1 MRRTSRRTSSSCNKL
16 RRVQSRIWTIIS
28 RVSTSG
34 AGGHRTA
41 GILMM
46 NQSVGHGRWIHRIR
60 TVTADPSSASATIR
74 SATRRNRTRN
84 GSFRKYIVTYTLCNE
99 TFCQRNLF
107 DRPRQR
113 ETSSY
118 RVRSHLASLLKHNQ
132 GSTLSSQLFH
142 DRSLR
147 THDTSDRSYGYG
159 YRIFDSRK

>member
-60 TVTADPSSASATIR
+60 TVTADSSSAAATIR
-74 SATRRNRTRN
+74 SAVRSRTRDT
-84 GSFRKYIVTYTLCNE
+84 SFRKYVVTDTVRNE
-99 TFCQRNLF
+99 TFCQSDLF
-107 DRPRQR
+107 DRTFER
-113 ETSSY
+113 EARGLVFVFEWFTS
-118 RVRSHLASLLKHNQ
+118 RER
-132 GSTLSSQLFH
+132 
-142 DRSLR
+142 
-147 THDTSDRSYGYG
+147 
-159 YRIFDSRK
+159 